1 MAYPFRVSND
11 TMLGAVEKALEIS
24 GYKVEKL
31 GRKIW
36 NITKSNRTQ
45 KIAIRTSRDRWI
57 GSPASGGALHR
68 SDVAAFAIG
77 AVNSRENPASVE
89 VYLIPRTEILRL
101 WEAHRAARSEAG
113 RVVGPGPSFIALD
126 KLDGTD
132 GVGSGLAE
140 EFQRIAEIKL
150 GGQSTDQPSLS
161 AHDIEVIDGIDR
173 LKRDVVDSAAKWLR
187 FDPARVKIDIHITID
202 A

>member
-1 MAYPFRVSND
+1 MAYPFRVSNE
-11 TMLGAVEKALEIS
+11 TMLKAVENGLETT
-24 GYKVEKL
+24 GHKVEKL

-36 NITKSNRTQ
+36 NITKGNRTQ
-45 KIAIRTSRDRWI
+45 KIAIRTSRDRYI

-68 SDVAAFAIG
+68 SDIAAFAIG
-77 AVNSRENPASVE
+77 AVNSREKPESVE

-101 WEAHRAARSEAG
+101 WEAHRAARSAAG

-132 GVGSGLAE
+132 GVGSGLVE
-140 EFQRIAEIKL
+140 EFQPIAQIKL
-150 GGQSTDQPSLS
+150 GGQSADQSAPSG
-161 AHDIEVIDGIDR
+161 HDVEVIDGIDR

-187 FDPARVKIDIHITID
+187 LDPARVRIDIRITIE